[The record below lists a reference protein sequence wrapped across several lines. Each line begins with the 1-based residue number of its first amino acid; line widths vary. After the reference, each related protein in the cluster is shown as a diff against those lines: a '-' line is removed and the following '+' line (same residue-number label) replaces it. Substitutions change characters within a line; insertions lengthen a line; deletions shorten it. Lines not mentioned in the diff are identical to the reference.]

1 MKIKISEVNI
11 SFIKHRDGLIGFA
24 SLVINDQLYLSSIGI
39 HKKLN
44 DDGYRLTYPNKL
56 IGSIPIDVFHP
67 INRET
72 SRSIEEAIFNR
83 LSEVMKNDRHSCFN
97 VK

>member
-11 SFIKHRDGLIGFA
+11 SFIKNRDGLIGFA

-44 DDGYRLTYPNKL
+44 DTGYRLTYPNKF
-56 IGSIPIDVFHP
+56 IGNSPINIFHP
-67 INRET
+67 INREA
-72 SRSIEEAIFNR
+72 SNAIEEGIFNK
-83 LSEVMKNDRHSCFN
+83 LNEVMKNDRHSSSN
-97 VK
+97 A

>member
-11 SFIKHRDGLIGFA
+11 SFIKNRDGLIGFA

-44 DDGYRLTYPNKL
+44 DYGYRLTYPKKL
-56 IGSIPIDVFHP
+56 IGSTPIDVFHP

-72 SRSIEEAIFNR
+72 GKAIEEAIFNK
-83 LSEVMKNDRHSCFN
+83 LSEVMKNDRHCSLN
-97 VK
+97 A

>member
-1 MKIKISEVNI
+1 MKIEISEVNI
-11 SFIKHRDGLIGFA
+11 SFIKHKDGLIGFA

-44 DDGYRLTYPNKL
+44 DSGYRLTYPNKI
-56 IGSIPIDVFHP
+56 IGGIPLDIFHP

-72 SRSIEEAIFNR
+72 SQAIEEAIFNK
-83 LSEVMKNDRHSCFN
+83 LSEVMKNDRYSCFN
-97 VK
+97 T